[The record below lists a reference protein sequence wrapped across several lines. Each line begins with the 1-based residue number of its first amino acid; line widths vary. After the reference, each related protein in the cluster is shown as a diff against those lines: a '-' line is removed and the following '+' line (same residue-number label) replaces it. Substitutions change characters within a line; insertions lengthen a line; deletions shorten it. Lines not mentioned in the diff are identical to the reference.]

1 MTKARLF
8 GEYAAYHNDP
18 RNRLCHA
25 FGIPLIIL
33 GLMGLTAQVRL
44 GPIDLAIVLAL
55 LTLIYYATI
64 DRRGAFLSLLVFA
77 VLYVLSTK
85 LPWQVNAGAFV
96 LGWAFQLVGHRIEGT
111 KPKFLE
117 NLIYLLIGPLYIFN
131 EGADALARSL

>member
-8 GEYAAYHNDP
+8 GEYAAYHSDP

-33 GLMGLTAQVRL
+33 GLLGLTALVRI
-44 GPIDLAIVLAL
+44 GPIDLAVVLAL

-64 DRRGAFLSLLVFA
+64 DVRGAFISLLIFA
-77 VLYVLSTK
+77 ALYALGTK
-85 LPWQVNAGAFV
+85 LPWTISAGAFV
-96 LGWAFQLVGHRIEGT
+96 LGWAFQLVGHRLEGT

-117 NLIYLLIGPLYIFN
+117 NLIYLLVGPLYIFN
-131 EGADALARSL
+131 EGADALSRSL